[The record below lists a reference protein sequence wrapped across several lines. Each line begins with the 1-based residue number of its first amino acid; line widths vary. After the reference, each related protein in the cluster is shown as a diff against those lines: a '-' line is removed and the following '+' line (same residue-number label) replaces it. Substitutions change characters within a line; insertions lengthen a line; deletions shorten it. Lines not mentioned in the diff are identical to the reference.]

1 MLTIVEHQGDSL
13 VNGVF
18 SYLSLSNGI
27 GRCVCRGGGKLED
40 FFTG

>member
-27 GRCVCRGGGKLED
+27 GRCVCVCSM
-40 FFTG
+40 